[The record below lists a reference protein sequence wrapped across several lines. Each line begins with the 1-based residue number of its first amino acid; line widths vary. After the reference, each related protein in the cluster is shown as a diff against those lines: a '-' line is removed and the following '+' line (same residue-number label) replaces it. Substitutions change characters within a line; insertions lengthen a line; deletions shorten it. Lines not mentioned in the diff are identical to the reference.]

1 MWLADLD
8 AVGDGPSELLD
19 DGERERAAR
28 MLRGGD
34 RLLWARAR
42 GVLRALLGRYLRT
55 DPAMLRFASG
65 AYGKPALADH
75 GRLSFNLSHSEEIA
89 LYAFAE
95 NNAVGVD
102 LEVDRRVL
110 DRPAL
115 AARAFGD
122 AEARR
127 LEALDPQARQR
138 EFLQTWTRHEAALKC
153 RGTGIGAYRADAQPE
168 GLWITELEL
177 GARAIGALAVEGHV
191 RELRCWEWA

>member
-1 MWLADLD
+1 MWRADLE
-8 AVGDGPSELLD
+8 AVGDGLSELLD

-28 MLRGGD
+28 MLRDGD
-34 RLLWARAR
+34 RLLWTRAR
-42 GVLRALLGRYLRT
+42 GVLRALLGRYLEADPRT
-55 DPAMLRFASG
+55 LRFATG
-65 AYGKPALADH
+65 AHGKPALAEH
-75 GRLSFNLSHSEEIA
+75 ERLFFNLSHSGEIA
-89 LYAFAE
+89 LYAFAQG
-95 NNAVGVD
+95 NDVGVD

-115 AARAFGD
+115 AARAFGV

-127 LEALDPQARQR
+127 LEALGPQARQR